1 MRSNKRVDFKALR
14 QRIPIERVCDLL
26 GIELK
31 KSGAQLRGPCP
42 ICSHRSARC
51 FVVTPALN
59 RYWCFG
65 ECQTGGDVIELTAQV
80 RQLSHRQ
87 AAQLLAE
94 HFREPS

>member
-14 QRIPIERVCDLL
+14 QRIPIEQACAML
-26 GIELK
+26 GISLK
-31 KSGAQLRGPCP
+31 KAGAQLRGPCP
-42 ICSHRSARC
+42 ICSHASDRC

-65 ECQTGGDVIELTAQV
+65 NCGSGGDVIELVAQV
-80 RQLSHRQ
+80 RQLSHKD

-94 HFREPS
+94 HFGEG